1 MKIIFATGNQGKM
14 REIRAILGDVEAK
27 VQSMKE
33 AGIDLA
39 IEEDGATFVENAV
52 IKARTAADALLE
64 KDGALECVVMAD
76 DSGLEIDCLNGEP
89 GVYSA
94 RYLGEETPFD
104 VKSKD
109 LLKRMADVPENERRA
124 RFVCAIAAIFPDGEA
139 VTTQGTVEG
148 RIGYEL
154 RGDNGFGY
162 DPIFYLPEYG
172 RTAAELTED
181 EKNRISHRSR
191 ALELMKEELRKRGK
205 GNSGRPYENISCERQ
220 PSP

>member
-1 MKIIFATGNQGKM
+1 MFRILFATGNQGKM
-14 REIRAILGDVEAK
+14 REIRAILDGCGAEIL
-27 VQSMKE
+27 SMKE
-33 AGIDLA
+33 AGLDLET
-39 IEEDGATFVENAV
+39 EENGTTFEENAL
-52 IKARTAADALLE
+52 IKARAAADALAAKE
-64 KDGALECVVMAD
+64 GKRDCVVMAD

-104 VKSKD
+104 VKSRD
-109 LLKRMADVPENERRA
+109 FLRRMADVPEEKRTA
-124 RFVCAIAAIFPDGEA
+124 RFVCAIAAVFPNGET
-139 VTTQGTVEG
+139 VTTSGVVEG

-172 RTAAELTED
+172 RTAAELSDD

-191 ALELMKEELRKRGK
+191 ALGLMKEELKKR
-205 GNSGRPYENISCERQ
+205 IS
-220 PSP
+220 